1 MQAIFVPSQRNH
13 EIDTLK
19 HIESIS
25 SDEPVRTNDDQ
36 MRFEGNAHDVLCY
49 DIASLCFV
57 LGQVKLTL
65 IVYA

>member
-1 MQAIFVPSQRNH
+1 MCMPSQRNH

-19 HIESIS
+19 HIES
-25 SDEPVRTNDDQ
+25 SDEPGRTNDDQ
-36 MRFEGNAHDVLCY
+36 MDLKGMRCAAPRCYVMFYFLC
-49 DIASLCFV
+49 V